1 MKQAHVGMGL
11 IALALAMTPIGVSH
25 ASTSNTTV
33 VASGLDGPRG
43 LRFGP
48 DGNLY
53 VAESGTGGTNTTVGQ
68 CEQAHG
74 VGPYAGGKTAS
85 IDMIRPDGT
94 RSTVADHL
102 PSTISPLPPVA
113 LGDSV
118 LYFGVADVTFLD
130 GELYALVSGGGCSHG
145 NPDFPASVI
154 RVDRETGTW
163 TQVADLSA
171 FIQSHPSAVIE
182 DMDFEPDETF
192 YSMIAVKH
200 KLYVVGPN
208 HGQVI
213 EVSQDGRLRQLIDIS
228 ASKGHIVPT
237 AIAFHRG
244 MFQVGNLGTF
254 PIRPGSSEILDISR
268 KGEIEHSTG
277 GFTTIVGLAFR
288 NDDLYVLELSSIGDA
303 NGEPKASTGKVVK
316 LAPDGSIEDVV
327 TGLSVPGSMTFGP
340 DGDLYISD
348 FGAAA
353 PGTGEIVRVSI
364 PGKTHLLDDDLTD

>member
-1 MKQAHVGMGL
+1 MITAASGV
-11 IALALAMTPIGVSH
+11 IAQPNNA
-25 ASTSNTTV
+25 TV
-33 VASGLDGPRG
+33 IAVGLDGPRG

-94 RSTVADHL
+94 RTTVADHL

-130 GELYALVSGGGCSHG
+130 GQLYALVSGGGCSHG

-163 TQVADLSA
+163 TQIADLSA
-171 FIQSHPSAVIE
+171 FIQSHPSAVKE
-182 DMDFEPDETF
+182 DADFEPDETF
-192 YSMIAVKH
+192 YSMVAVKH

-213 EVSQDGRLRQLIDIS
+213 EVGEDGQLNQLIDIS
-228 ASKGHIVPT
+228 ASQGHIVPT

-244 MFQVGNLGTF
+244 MFHVGNLGTF
-254 PIRPGSSEILDISR
+254 PINPGSSKVLDISR

-288 NDDLYVLELSSIGDA
+288 NDDLYALELSSIGNA
-303 NGEPKASTGKVVK
+303 NGEPKAGTGKVVK
-316 LAPDGSIEDVV
+316 LCRDGSIEDVV
-327 TGLSVPGSMTFGP
+327 TGLTVPGGMTFGP

-353 PGTGEIVRVSI
+353 PGTGEIIRVPVPEKSRLFD
-364 PGKTHLLDDDLTD
+364 GDLTD